1 VRCRIP
7 NVIGLRLAKA
17 RARIRARNCRVG
29 RVRRARSPRVGRV
42 IAQSPRGGAVRP
54 RDYPV
59 SLIIGRR

>member
-1 VRCRIP
+1 
-7 NVIGLRLAKA
+7 
-17 RARIRARNCRVG
+17 
-29 RVRRARSPRVGRV
+29 V